1 MKIRFR
7 DIELLNLNSYIT
19 QKKGFMTPISVVEV
33 VIVVVV
39 LVAVVVAAA
48 AASAA
53 AAAAVFGSTGHGTQT
68 IIAQPLI

>member
-39 LVAVVVAAA
+39 LVAVV
-48 AASAA
+48 AA
-53 AAAAVFGSTGHGTQT
+53 AAAATAAAAAAAAIFGSTDHGTQ
-68 IIAQPLI
+68 III